1 MVTRNKR
8 YIVWFYLLNLAL
20 AFFGTAAFSNQAHE
34 ILDHSLLSDR
44 LVHGFDMGVFAEM
57 LARPEFGSTRALS
70 APAGDFAFLFFIA
83 TALFL
88 PGVLQ
93 GYASTYRLPRED
105 FFRACGRNLW
115 RFIRL
120 LVLAGIVMGIVAGAL
135 FAIRAPLLKAA
146 GESTNELLPF
156 YLSLATLLV
165 IFLVMSVL
173 RIWFDLAQ
181 ADVVLSD
188 QRAVRK
194 SIAAAFRHT
203 WRGLGR
209 LLASYV
215 VATIVAAIVLVD
227 VDEVCSARE
236 CAGRV
241 LCQPVDAALPPDSA
255 LLAARRSSKLLP
267 AKYGAADR
275 GRRNIHYSSR
285 CHTSSDRVGCRASD
299 SKCSSGNASVI
310 ASYRR
315 APAHRR
321 QKCFKLFAPPTPALR
336 DKPDQLPRWYRP
348 MLPHPSSR

>member
-1 MVTRNKR
+1 MVARNKR

-44 LVHGFDMGVFAEM
+44 LVHGFDMGVFAEL

-135 FAIRAPLLKAA
+135 FGIRAPLLKAA

-203 WRGLGR
+203 WRGLGK

-215 VATIVAAIVLVD
+215 AATIVAAIVLV
-227 VDEVCSARE
+227 
-236 CAGRV
+236 AGIWVWMKFVPAASLLGAFFVSQLTLLFLPIPRFWQRGV
-241 LCQPVDAALPPDSA
+241 AVSYYLQNMVQPIAVVETFTTVAVVAPVVAEPVVEPVIPNVPPE
-255 LLAARRSSKLLP
+255 
-267 AKYGAADR
+267 
-275 GRRNIHYSSR
+275 
-285 CHTSSDRVGCRASD
+285 TQAS
-299 SKCSSGNASVI
+299 
-310 ASYRR
+310 
-315 APAHRR
+315 
-321 QKCFKLFAPPTPALR
+321 
-336 DKPDQLPRWYRP
+336 
-348 MLPHPSSR
+348 